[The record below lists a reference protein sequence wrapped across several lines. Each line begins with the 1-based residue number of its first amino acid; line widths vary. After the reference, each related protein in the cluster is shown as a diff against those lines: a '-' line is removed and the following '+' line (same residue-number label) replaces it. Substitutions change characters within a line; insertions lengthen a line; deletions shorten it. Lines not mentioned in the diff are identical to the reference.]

1 MEKIFLKDLVSI
13 IVPIYNVEKFLPRC
27 IESICNQTYENIE
40 ILLINDGSTDESEQ
54 ICVDFMARD
63 PRIRYFLKENGGLS
77 DARNY
82 GIERACGKYLAFID
96 SDDFVES
103 DFILRL
109 YDALVQQNASVAIA
123 GFSKVDENGT
133 ILKKEQLENE
143 ELVLTGREVCKK
155 LHSEKG
161 QVFVVAWNK
170 LYKKELFTNLKYAKG
185 KLHEDEYLAYQ
196 LFYEIERIAIVE
208 EFLYYYVERR
218 ESITRTQMTDLRFE
232 CLIEYQLLRIDFF
245 NSKNDS
251 ELLTL
256 NQQAFLLFV
265 IQFLEQNRSGFV
277 TPEKKAKLRGLYT
290 KIYKEL
296 MNQNSKV
303 HFLHRL
309 FYLLGYLNLDLAVF
323 LYRIKV

>member
-1 MEKIFLKDLVSI
+1 MKDLVSI

-40 ILLINDGSTDESEQ
+40 ILLINDGSTDGSEQ
-54 ICVDFMARD
+54 ICMDFMKRD
-63 PRIRYFLKENGGLS
+63 SRIRYFLKENGGLS

-82 GIERACGKYLAFID
+82 GITRAQGKYLSFID
-96 SDDFVES
+96 SDDYVEA
-103 DFILRL
+103 DFIWSL
-109 YDALVQQNASVAIA
+109 YSALVQQNASIAIT
-123 GFSKVDENGT
+123 GFAKVDENGT
-133 ILKKEQLENE
+133 IIKKEQPENE
-143 ELVLTGREVCKK
+143 ESALTGRDACKK

-170 LYKKELFTNLKYAKG
+170 LYKKELFSNVQYAKG
-185 KLHEDEYLAYQ
+185 KIHEDEYIAYQ
-196 LFYEIERIAIVE
+196 LFYDIDRIAVVNDS
-208 EFLYYYVERR
+208 LYYYVERE

-251 ELLTL
+251 ELVTL
-256 NQQAFLLFV
+256 NLQAFLLFV

-277 TPEKKAKLRGLYT
+277 TPEKKARLRGLYT

-296 MNQNSKV
+296 LNQNSKV

-309 FYLLGYLNLDLAVF
+309 FYLLGYLNLDLAVLF
-323 LYRIKV
+323 YRIKV

>member
-1 MEKIFLKDLVSI
+1 MKDLVSI

-40 ILLINDGSTDESEQ
+40 ILLINDGSTDGSEQ
-54 ICVDFMARD
+54 ICMDFMKRD
-63 PRIRYFLKENGGLS
+63 SRIRYFLKENGGLS

-133 ILKKEQLENE
+133 ILKKELLENE

-170 LYKKELFTNLKYAKG
+170 LYKKELFSNVQYAKG
-185 KLHEDEYLAYQ
+185 KIHEDEYIVYQ
-196 LFYEIERIAIVE
+196 LFYDLDRIAVVNDS
-208 EFLYYYVERR
+208 LYYYVERQ

-251 ELLTL
+251 ELMTL

-265 IQFLEQNRSGFV
+265 IQFLEQNRSEFV
-277 TPEKKAKLRGLYT
+277 TPEKKARLRGLYT

-309 FYLLGYLNLDLAVF
+309 FYLLGYLNLDLAVL

>member
-1 MEKIFLKDLVSI
+1 
-13 IVPIYNVEKFLPRC
+13 
-27 IESICNQTYENIE
+27 
-40 ILLINDGSTDESEQ
+40 
-54 ICVDFMARD
+54 CVDFMARD

-82 GIERACGKYLAFID
+82 GIERACGNYLAFID

-208 EFLYYYVERR
+208 ECLYYYVERR

>member
-1 MEKIFLKDLVSI
+1 MKDLVSI

-40 ILLINDGSTDESEQ
+40 ILLINDGSTDGSEQ
-54 ICVDFMARD
+54 ICMDFMKRD
-63 PRIRYFLKENGGLS
+63 SRIRYFLKENGGLS

-133 ILKKEQLENE
+133 ILKKELLENE

-170 LYKKELFTNLKYAKG
+170 LYKKELFSNVQYAKG
-185 KLHEDEYLAYQ
+185 KIHEDEYIAYQ
-196 LFYEIERIAIVE
+196 LFYDLDRIAVVNDS
-208 EFLYYYVERR
+208 LYYYVERQ

>member
-1 MEKIFLKDLVSI
+1 MKDLVSI

-27 IESICNQTYENIE
+27 IESICNQSYENIE
-40 ILLINDGSTDESEQ
+40 ILLINDGSTDGSEQ

-82 GIERACGKYLAFID
+82 GIERAQGKYLSFID

-133 ILKKEQLENE
+133 ILKKELLENE

-170 LYKKELFTNLKYAKG
+170 LYKKELFSNVQYAKG
-185 KLHEDEYLAYQ
+185 KIHEDEYIAYQ
-196 LFYEIERIAIVE
+196 LFYDLDRIAVVNDS
-208 EFLYYYVERR
+208 LYYYVERQ

-251 ELLTL
+251 ELMTL

-265 IQFLEQNRSGFV
+265 IQFLEQNRSEFV
-277 TPEKKAKLRGLYT
+277 TPEKKARLRGLYT

-309 FYLLGYLNLDLAVF
+309 FYLLGYLNLDLAVL

>member
-1 MEKIFLKDLVSI
+1 MKDLVSI

-40 ILLINDGSTDESEQ
+40 ILLINDGSTDGSEQ
-54 ICVDFMARD
+54 ICMDFMKRD
-63 PRIRYFLKENGGLS
+63 SRIRYFLKENGGLS

-133 ILKKEQLENE
+133 ILKKELLENE

-170 LYKKELFTNLKYAKG
+170 LYKKELFSNVQYAKG
-185 KLHEDEYLAYQ
+185 KIHEDEYIAYQ
-196 LFYEIERIAIVE
+196 LFYDLDRIAVVNDS
-208 EFLYYYVERR
+208 LYYYVERQ

-303 HFLHRL
+303 
-309 FYLLGYLNLDLAVF
+309 
-323 LYRIKV
+323 

>member
-1 MEKIFLKDLVSI
+1 M
-13 IVPIYNVEKFLPRC
+13 VPIYNVEKFLPRC

-196 LFYEIERIAIVE
+196 LFYEIEPIAIVE
-208 EFLYYYVERR
+208 ECLYYYVERR

>member
-1 MEKIFLKDLVSI
+1 MKDLVSI

-208 EFLYYYVERR
+208 ECLYYYVERR

>member
-1 MEKIFLKDLVSI
+1 MKDLVSI

-82 GIERACGKYLAFID
+82 GIERACGNYLAFID

-208 EFLYYYVERR
+208 ECLYYYVERR

>member
-1 MEKIFLKDLVSI
+1 MKDLVSI

-40 ILLINDGSTDESEQ
+40 ILLINDGSTDGSEQ
-54 ICVDFMARD
+54 ICMDFMKRD
-63 PRIRYFLKENGGLS
+63 SRIRYFLKENGGLS

-82 GIERACGKYLAFID
+82 GIARAQGKYLSFID
-96 SDDFVES
+96 SDDYVEA
-103 DFILRL
+103 DFIWRL
-109 YDALVQQNASVAIA
+109 YSALVQQNASIAIT
-123 GFSKVDENGT
+123 GFAKVDENGT
-133 ILKKEQLENE
+133 IIKNEQLENE
-143 ELVLTGREVCKK
+143 ELALTGREACKK

-170 LYKKELFTNLKYAKG
+170 LYKKELFSNVQYAKG
-185 KLHEDEYLAYQ
+185 KIHEDEYIAYQ
-196 LFYEIERIAIVE
+196 LFYDLDRIAVVNDS
-208 EFLYYYVERR
+208 LYYYVERQ

-251 ELLTL
+251 ELMTL

-277 TPEKKAKLRGLYT
+277 TPEKKARLRGLYT

-309 FYLLGYLNLDLAVF
+309 FYLLGYLNLDLAVL

>member
-208 EFLYYYVERR
+208 ECLYYYVKRR

>member
-13 IVPIYNVEKFLPRC
+13 IVPIYNIEKFLPRC

-208 EFLYYYVERR
+208 ECLYYYVERR

>member
-1 MEKIFLKDLVSI
+1 M
-13 IVPIYNVEKFLPRC
+13 
-27 IESICNQTYENIE
+27 ESICNQTYENIE

-82 GIERACGKYLAFID
+82 GIERACGNYLAFID

-208 EFLYYYVERR
+208 ECLYYYVERR

>member
-1 MEKIFLKDLVSI
+1 MKDLVSI

-196 LFYEIERIAIVE
+196 LFYEIEPIAIVE
-208 EFLYYYVERR
+208 ECLYYYVERR

>member
-1 MEKIFLKDLVSI
+1 MKDLVSI

-27 IESICNQTYENIE
+27 IESICNQSYENLE
-40 ILLINDGSTDESEQ
+40 ILLINDGSTDGSEQ

-82 GIERACGKYLAFID
+82 GIERAQGKYLSFID

-103 DFILRL
+103 DFILQL

-133 ILKKEQLENE
+133 ILKKELLENE

-170 LYKKELFTNLKYAKG
+170 LYKKELFSNVQYAKG
-185 KLHEDEYLAYQ
+185 KIHEDEYIAYQ
-196 LFYEIERIAIVE
+196 LFYDLDRIAVVNDS
-208 EFLYYYVERR
+208 LYYYVERQ

-251 ELLTL
+251 ELMTL

-277 TPEKKAKLRGLYT
+277 TPEKKARLRGLYT

-309 FYLLGYLNLDLAVF
+309 FYLLGYLNLDLAVL

>member
-1 MEKIFLKDLVSI
+1 MKDLVSI

-40 ILLINDGSTDESEQ
+40 ILLINDGSTDGSEQ
-54 ICVDFMARD
+54 ICMDFMKRD
-63 PRIRYFLKENGGLS
+63 SRIRYFLKENGGLS

-133 ILKKEQLENE
+133 ILKKELLENE

-170 LYKKELFTNLKYAKG
+170 LYKKELFSNVQYAKG
-185 KLHEDEYLAYQ
+185 KIHEDEYLAYQ
-196 LFYEIERIAIVE
+196 LFYEIEPIAIVE
-208 EFLYYYVERR
+208 ECLYYYVERR

>member
-208 EFLYYYVERR
+208 ECLYYYVERR

>member
-1 MEKIFLKDLVSI
+1 MKDLVSI

-40 ILLINDGSTDESEQ
+40 ILLINDGSTDGSEQ
-54 ICVDFMARD
+54 ICMDFMKRD
-63 PRIRYFLKENGGLS
+63 SRIRYFLKENGGLS

-133 ILKKEQLENE
+133 ILKKELLENE

-170 LYKKELFTNLKYAKG
+170 LYKKELFSNVQYAKG
-185 KLHEDEYLAYQ
+185 KIHEDEYIAYQ
-196 LFYEIERIAIVE
+196 LFYDLDRIAVVNDS
-208 EFLYYYVERR
+208 LYYYVERQ

-251 ELLTL
+251 ELMTL

-277 TPEKKAKLRGLYT
+277 TPEKKARLRGLYT

-309 FYLLGYLNLDLAVF
+309 FYLLGYLNLDLAVL

>member
-1 MEKIFLKDLVSI
+1 MKDLVSI

>member
-196 LFYEIERIAIVE
+196 LFYEIEPIAIVE
-208 EFLYYYVERR
+208 ECLYYYVERR